1 MEWLFG
7 QLPRADA
14 DLERHSGST
23 IIDSEPSTQSIYEEE
38 RLLDNLPPD
47 LLKKIADMLK
57 DMGQEAIR
65 HNRENPVVYP
75 PPGAHHELYDAPAQ
89 EQIRRADNIE
99 RIFGARNVLQLLD
112 VRQRRRAA
120 LEA

>member
-1 MEWLFG
+1 MQRLFRH
-7 QLPRADA
+7 LFSSRAEET
-14 DLERHSGST
+14 ERGDT
-23 IIDSEPSTQSIYEEE
+23 IIDSEPSEQSVYEEDK
-38 RLLDNLPPD
+38 LLENLPPD

-65 HNRENPVVYP
+65 HNRENPVVNP
-75 PPGAHHELYDAPAQ
+75 PRDAYHEYFDFA
-89 EQIRRADNIE
+89 EHIRRERADNIQ